1 MAPAVPGPDLVLDP
15 GPNPNPG
22 PVPIEA
28 RAGTT
33 HAPVPAP
40 TDAAPG
46 ADLVAGSTA
55 GVGATAVPPCRTA
68 ADTLATGPTQTPTPA
83 WVYLV

>member
-1 MAPAVPGPDLVLDP
+1 MVPAVPDLDLVLGP

-33 HAPVPAP
+33 RALAPAP
-40 TDAAPG
+40 IDAAPG

-55 GVGATAVPPCRTA
+55 GVGATAGPPCRTA
-68 ADTLATGPTQTPTPA
+68 ADTLATGQTPTPTPA
-83 WVYLV
+83 SVCLG